1 MYWYREYARLGRRL
15 QTEISV
21 LILTSKVCFYMF
33 IVDGEAKSYI
43 SILVTFTN
51 KKTNSGLLHV
61 VADRARTNKKQL

>member
-1 MYWYREYARLGRRL
+1 
-15 QTEISV
+15 
-21 LILTSKVCFYMF
+21 MF
-33 IVDGEAKSYI
+33 IVDDEAKSYI